1 MPFFFLSLHFIPF
14 TYFPSLF
21 NLMGAIHRSQGDKC
35 TETLLAF
42 NLFLDKC
49 KYCCRW
55 YRSLVQQSFEEL
67 AHPFFTVS
75 ITISYW
81 RLWSRIF
88 VLDENNRIKPQGFRK
103 LLSYSSSATHIQTP
117 CWWFSCPEENILL
130 LPQTCLLAL
139 CHLQVMIK
147 LQQRDFFLIS

>member
-1 MPFFFLSLHFIPF
+1 MQILLSVVLEQCPAVIWGTYSFIF
-14 TYFPSLF
+14 HNVT
-21 NLMGAIHRSQGDKC
+21 
-35 TETLLAF
+35 
-42 NLFLDKC
+42 
-49 KYCCRW
+49 
-55 YRSLVQQSFEEL
+55 
-67 AHPFFTVS
+67 S
-75 ITISYW
+75 IISCW

-88 VLDENNRIKPQGFRK
+88 IPDENNRIRPQGFRK

-147 LQQRDFFLIS
+147 LQQKDFFLISQVIVCSLDSPPFVLSFNLDKVEKCF